1 MTTTKGRTVTTDRIA
16 AALAAKDLDPT
27 VANILRVYRSAT
39 DEQLAAGIR
48 WYDEAHTL
56 AVALDPTNVERSAG
70 VIAALSPMLG
80 WGQNVTLATRAYA
93 DGVAS
98 GGLTASCDK
107 ADRILNGEAPL
118 TVFGK
123 GPKVRN
129 FYLNILA
136 PSDPNGG
143 VTVDRHA
150 FDIAV
155 GRVTDDETRG
165 ILGRK
170 GMYDHFAGLYHQAA
184 RIAGIGSPQ
193 MQAVTW
199 VVWRQTAI
207 KYAAANVRD
216 EAA

>member
-1 MTTTKGRTVTTDRIA
+1 MSIDRIA
-16 AALAAKDLDPT
+16 AALAAADLHPT

-39 DEQLAAGIR
+39 DAQLAEGIR
-48 WYDEAHTL
+48 WYDDAHTL
-56 AVALDPTNVERSAG
+56 AVALDPSNVERSAG
-70 VIAALSPMLG
+70 VIAALSPLTP
-80 WGQNVTLATRAYA
+80 WGRNVAMATRAYA
-93 DGVAS
+93 DGFAS
-98 GGLTASCDK
+98 GGMPSSLNK

-118 TVFGK
+118 DVVGK

-129 FYLNILA
+129 FYLNILD
-136 PSDPNGG
+136 PSNANGG

-170 GMYDHFAGLYHQAA
+170 GMYDHFADMYREAA
-184 RIAGIGSPQ
+184 KIAGIGSAQ

-199 VVWRQTAI
+199 VVWRQTAG
-207 KYAAANVRD
+207 KFAAANVRD
-216 EAA
+216 AAAAAA